1 MRFKLIKNIKND
13 LGDSSCNVLNFNKSK
28 YHWNFARISK
38 MDRNVLGHL
47 FSIFNI
53 STCAKETSAA
63 LSIKCDT
70 ERLPKKFREKFQLG
84 KYKIDESDG
93 DIRIRS
99 FDIDSENKKKI
110 VDVLRDRG
118 KLLSFGKINDEILKF
133 LKDFTT
139 HSHHKIV
146 IYLGVGGGI
155 YFHPELFERL
165 IIVKDGVVEWDLKH
179 GYGSLFFDDFHG
191 TRDLIHS
198 VKDDRNIQQFL
209 QKNFDLGEDFC
220 KGNVKIFV
228 YHRPCNSLTSLYFD
242 RHDDD
247 VASIDKRRTFAA
259 RTRDVIIWG
268 TAWKISSLLANFFS
282 SVPLVGS
289 TTGLVVTFVGCVAFY
304 KGYQLFC
311 PDNIRL
317 AIDTYVGRNIRDK
330 MPLLG
335 GLLGNC
341 KSIMANL
348 SKLSRP
354 KKNDDKKNIR

>member
-1 MRFKLIKNIKND
+1 
-13 LGDSSCNVLNFNKSK
+13 
-28 YHWNFARISK
+28 
-38 MDRNVLGHL
+38 MDKNVLGHL

-53 STCAKETSAA
+53 STYAKETDVA

-84 KYKIDESDG
+84 KYRIDESDG

-110 VDVLRDRG
+110 VDVLRVKR
-118 KLLSFGKINDEILKF
+118 KLLNLSKFNDEILMF
-133 LKDFTT
+133 LKSFTT

-155 YFHPELFERL
+155 YLYPELFERL
-165 IIVKDGVVEWDLKH
+165 IIVKNGVVEWDLKH
-179 GYGSLFFDDFHG
+179 GYGSLFFDDFRK

-220 KGNVKIFV
+220 EGKAKIFV

-247 VASIDKRRTFAA
+247 VASIDKKRTIAA
-259 RTRDVIIWG
+259 RAKDVIIWSI
-268 TAWKISSLLANFFS
+268 AWKITSLLANFLS

-289 TTGLVVTFVGCVAFY
+289 TVGLVVTFIGCVAFY

-311 PDNIRL
+311 PNNIRL
-317 AIDTYVGRNIRDK
+317 AIDTYIGKNIRSK
-330 MPLLG
+330 MPLLSG
-335 GLLGNC
+335 VLDSC

-348 SKLSRP
+348 NKLSRS
-354 KKNDDKKNIR
+354 KKNDENKNT